1 MFVCMNTSPRRY
13 NSLECNAEEA
23 DKRIWLH
30 TVNSAG
36 TKKLVLSPD
45 TDVYHYIIGFPV
57 AASSNIDV
65 LAQLSKFNSV

>member
-1 MFVCMNTSPRRY
+1 MNTSPRRD

-23 DKRIWLH
+23 KIWLH

-45 TDVYHYIIGFPV
+45 THVYHYIGLPV